1 MTMQVRLTGS
11 APWGFRLVGGKD
23 FSQPLTISR
32 ITPGSKAALAG
43 MVAGDVILSI
53 EGSDADD
60 LTHLE
65 AQNKIKAC
73 GDDLTLNI
81 RRQETKLWSPNVQ
94 DEEGRVHP
102 FKVNL
107 EAEQQDSRQ
116 IGSGYNR
123 RARPFIAHSDVEA
136 AKQIVNAQYNTP
148 LHLYSN
154 DNLQHTVQGQF
165 GGSPEPD
172 LPSSPPP
179 RSPMPRTPTINEA
192 QRAVATAAAAVGAA
206 RRAGSSS
213 SGGEV
218 DTESDVYKMLLDI
231 TEVES
236 QPKQSTSFRFLQDML
251 EYNGDKPERPTGTR
265 TVRAPNNKLGPISPP
280 AQKLPICGRCD
291 AGIVGTVVK
300 VRDQLRHPECFVCA
314 DCGACLKQKGY
325 FFVEG
330 DMYCEVHARARVKP
344 PEGYEVVAVF
354 PNN

>member
-1 MTMQVRLTGS
+1 MS
-11 APWGFRLVGGKD
+11 
-23 FSQPLTISR
+23 
-32 ITPGSKAALAG
+32 
-43 MVAGDVILSI
+43 
-53 EGSDADD
+53 
-60 LTHLE
+60 
-65 AQNKIKAC
+65 
-73 GDDLTLNI
+73 
-81 RRQETKLWSPNVQ
+81 SP
-94 DEEGRVHP
+94 P
-102 FKVNL
+102 
-107 EAEQQDSRQ
+107 QDSRQ

-154 DNLQHTVQGQF
+154 DNLQHT
-165 GGSPEPD
+165 
-172 LPSSPPP
+172 
-179 RSPMPRTPTINEA
+179 NEA

-206 RRAGSSS
+206 RRAGSGS